1 MKNPKFALLVAL
13 SLFAIH
19 SSPFASAKPDA
30 PNVVFFLV
38 DDLGWTDLA
47 CYGSEFHES
56 PNIDRLAETGMKFTQ
71 AYAACG
77 VCSPTRAAIMTG
89 KSPARV
95 RILDW
100 LPGRDPKTSKL
111 LPPEDLPGLP
121 LEEVTIAEVL
131 KDNGYQTYYAGKW
144 HLGKE
149 GYEPERQGFDINK
162 GGIDH
167 GAPPG
172 GYFSPY
178 DNEKLPDG
186 EYGEYLT
193 DRLAQESVDFI
204 RNRDKN
210 KPFFLYHAFYT
221 VHTPIQPDPDQLTH
235 FEEKAESLPERSTEE
250 RFELINN
257 AWINGKYH
265 DNPGYAAMVKSLDDA
280 VGAILDEVEAQ
291 GLTNDTIVIFTS
303 DNGGLSIN
311 LFLPTP
317 TSNKP
322 LKYGK
327 AWLTEGGIRVPTI
340 IRAPGVTIPG
350 RVSGEP
356 IISMD
361 FFPTILDLVGIE
373 KRPDLHMDGKS
384 LYNHLEG
391 AEGVGRRDLIWYY
404 PMYAGFQS
412 RPSAAILARGWKLI
426 ENFEDSSLELYFLQ
440 DDIGEENNLADAYPE
455 TVLAM
460 RKRLWQYLNDVDA
473 PMPKFNPAFVPTLSK
488 RNKYW

>member
-1 MKNPKFALLVAL
+1 MKNPIFALFVTL
-13 SLFAIH
+13 SLFALH
-19 SSPFASAKPDA
+19 SSLFAKR

-38 DDLGWTDLA
+38 DDLGWTDLS

-56 PNIDRLAETGMKFTQ
+56 SHIDKLAETGLRFTQ

-100 LPGRDPKTSKL
+100 LPGRDPKISKL

-131 KDNGYQTYYAGKW
+131 KENGYQTYYAGKW

-186 EYGEYLT
+186 PEGEYLT
-193 DRLAQESVDFI
+193 NRLAQESVDFI
-204 RNRDKN
+204 RNRDKK
-210 KPFFLYHAFYT
+210 KPFFLYHAFYS
-221 VHTPIQPDPDQLTH
+221 VHTPIQPDPEQM
-235 FEEKAESLPERSTEE
+235 E
-250 RFELINN
+250 RFEDKAKSLPKRAIEDRYEMVEDSWPN
-257 AWINGKYH
+257 KLYQ
-265 DNPGYAAMVKSLDDA
+265 DRPDYAAMVKSVDDA
-280 VGAILDEVEAQ
+280 VGRILGEVEKQ

-311 LFLPTP
+311 LFFPTP

-322 LKYGK
+322 LRNGK

-340 IRAPGVTIPG
+340 IRAPGITQAG
-350 RVSGEP
+350 RVSGNP
-356 IISMD
+356 VISMD

-373 KRPDLHMDGKS
+373 KRPDLHQDGIS
-384 LYNHLEG
+384 LYPLLNG
-391 AEGVGRRDLIWYY
+391 AERVGGNRDLIWYY

-426 ENFEDSSLELYFLQ
+426 ENFEDSSLELFYLA
-440 DDIGEENNLADAYPE
+440 DDIGEANNLASAYPE
-455 TVLAM
+455 LVNSM
-460 RKRLWQYLNDVDA
+460 RKRLWKYLDDVEA